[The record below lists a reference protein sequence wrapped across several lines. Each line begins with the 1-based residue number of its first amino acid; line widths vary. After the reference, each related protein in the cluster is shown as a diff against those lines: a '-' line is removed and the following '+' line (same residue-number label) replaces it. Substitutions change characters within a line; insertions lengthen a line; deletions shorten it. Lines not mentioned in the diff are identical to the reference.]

1 MKKMA
6 LIAVLLLAAIP
17 VVAQHTPVPG
27 PDGAGCSSMGAG
39 STPYAPLPKWEL
51 LESYDDPIDTWP
63 EVGTYDFCATL
74 DTLYCSLYELG
85 NFLGN
90 ISQDILDSVAS
101 FAGLVQCLNADING
115 VVDPEAEIPVN
126 PNGMP
131 DGQYELALLAEAL
144 NNASNLYHVQATQ
157 AFQTNFFNI
166 KVLIEQ
172 ALANVSLKGDLYDLR
187 GVVFTWAPHLPGAL
201 VYVLAGFA
209 ALDDPTTNSA
219 LDALLGLLSDIG
231 ITPPEGGIAAI
242 TDGVAA
248 LGPLGD
254 ADNDGFSNKT
264 EYDYF
269 VGSKGYTPAQF
280 VAAAFDAAQT
290 PPDIFPSVS
299 ITGPARV
306 RIKEG
311 ATLTLNTSVRNV
323 TGSISYQWFKD
334 SAPLAGQTGSSL
346 IIPNVTSADAGS
358 YTVQIDVPDKSIYI
372 SDPVIVQVFA
382 ELPVAGGL
390 GLALVAGACAL
401 AGIAG
406 MRRK

>member
-1 MKKMA
+1 
-6 LIAVLLLAAIP
+6 
-17 VVAQHTPVPG
+17 
-27 PDGAGCSSMGAG
+27 MGAG
-39 STPYAPLPKWEL
+39 STPYAPLPTWDL
-51 LESYDDPIDTWP
+51 PGPYDDPIKTWP
-63 EVGTYDFCATL
+63 KVGTYDFCATL
-74 DTLYCSLYELG
+74 DTLYCLLYELG
-85 NFLGN
+85 NF
-90 ISQDILDSVAS
+90 SQDILDSVAP

-144 NNASNLYHVQATQ
+144 NNASNPYHAQATQ

-172 ALANVSLKGDLYDLR
+172 ALANVPLKPEQRVDLR
-187 GVVFTWAPHLPGAL
+187 DIVDSMAPHLPGAL

-306 RIKEG
+306 RIEEG